1 MRVDLIYTTPDYLL
15 AIWLAGHTCHSP
27 LAPQELYRD
36 PVDSSKMARLVDY
49 LINAKHL
56 SVLEHCSM
64 TFAVS
69 GVSRTLLAQYSRHRI
84 GVSLSVQSQRYV
96 SERSS
101 GGTIF
106 DHVVPPSVMASPEA
120 MEIFINAMENAQN
133 AYDKLI
139 DCKIPREDARFVLPG
154 SVSTNFVTTLNLRS
168 FLDVYEKRVN
178 VKGAQWEIREML
190 VEMGRLIVEKEP
202 WLERYLGVKLEARSC

>member
-1 MRVDLIYTTPDYLL
+1 MRVDLIYTTPDYLM

-27 LAPQELYRD
+27 MAPQELYRD
-36 PVDSSKMARLVDY
+36 PVDSGKMAKLVDF

-69 GVSRTLLAQYSRHRI
+69 GVSRALLAQYSRHRI

-101 GGTIF
+101 GGSIF
-106 DHVVPPSVMASPEA
+106 DHVIPPTVMASPEA
-120 MEIFINAMENAQN
+120 MDVFLKAMDLCQD

-139 DCKIPREDARFVLPG
+139 DCKVPREDARFVLPNAAC
-154 SVSTNFVTTLNLRS
+154 TNFVTTLNLRS
-168 FLDVYEKRVN
+168 FLDVYDKRVN
-178 VKGAQWEIREML
+178 VKGAQWEIRDL
-190 VEMGRLIVEKEP
+190 LLEMGRLIVEKEP
-202 WLERYLGVKLEARSC
+202 WIEKYLGRKLENGSC